1 MEGLSWKLLGLR
13 GCEVRGSLASQTN
26 CGIIGRLGESMEKR
40 DASAVQEDYL
50 EAIVA
55 LEQEQGRVR
64 VRDLSER
71 LAVHKSTVTAALKVL
86 TDKGF
91 ITYEP
96 YGRIAMTSVGRATA
110 ERVLQRHRLL
120 KSFLRDILLVELDVA
135 EENACRMEHVIDA
148 GVLDRLELF
157 AHFMR
162 DGNQNGVQCMEAFRR
177 YLTGVDSVKA
187 ATRSDVVSRGRN
199 HR

>member
-1 MEGLSWKLLGLR
+1 
-13 GCEVRGSLASQTN
+13 
-26 CGIIGRLGESMEKR
+26 MEKR